1 MMEKMMFL
9 QEEYGDDAPKDTTP
23 GSDNKEKMVKKQEDI
38 MGEINQSRM
47 DVKTMRSDDDPSL

>member
-1 MMEKMMFL
+1 MFL
-9 QEEYGDDAPKDTTP
+9 QEEYGDDAPKVTTP
-23 GSDNKEKMVKKQEDI
+23 GSDNKEKMVQKQEDI

>member
-1 MMEKMMFL
+1 MFL
-9 QEEYGDDAPKDTTP
+9 QEEYGDDASKVTTP

>member
-1 MMEKMMFL
+1 MMFL
-9 QEEYGDDAPKDTTP
+9 EEEYGDKNAP
-23 GSDNKEKMVKKQEDI
+23 GSGNKEKMVKMQEDI

>member
-1 MMEKMMFL
+1 MFL
-9 QEEYGDDAPKDTTP
+9 QEEYGDDASKVTTP
-23 GSDNKEKMVKKQEDI
+23 GSDNVNKEKMVKKQEDI